1 MSTPNK
7 RRAFSLEFKKEVI
20 DAAEKNG
27 NQSALAR
34 NSKFQN
40 QAWNILKVKE
50 SILKAV
56 ADGKKSSCYGS
67 FTNETLI

>member
-34 NSKFQN
+34 QFKIPESSVEIFSKSKN
-40 QAWNILKVKE
+40 QFSKQLQMEKRVLVMVLLRMK
-50 SILKAV
+50 L
-56 ADGKKSSCYGS
+56 
-67 FTNETLI
+67 